1 MPPQRPPTLNP
12 LGAISRAQPAPS
24 TKTIDDL
31 RLAEVRQRLI
41 NSGALRKQRSA
52 NKSTAIAAME
62 RKLIELG
69 LPPEYA
75 RSPNDPRFRGA
86 LTARE
91 EEMALDRQ
99 LKGIR
104 LGGDVGI
111 WSKLQPGT
119 PLKTIGKTAADLP
132 TRFGPTLDQL
142 KAAAGV
148 QTKTG
153 SQQIEQIKGAPP
165 GVGGKPPD
173 FPLQKVITKS
183 GTKVTTPGGPMGPFS
198 LPPPTVSRPQATVPQ
213 AQRKFPPIIEKDGV
227 KYYYIP
233 GTEHYTPT
241 KPNKNAPT
249 K

>member
-41 NSGALRKQRSA
+41 NSGALRKQRLSNTGA
-52 NKSTAIAAME
+52 RNIGIIKS
-62 RKLIELG
+62 LISKGMPYDVNPNPALRRMAGSNQLG
-69 LPPEYA
+69 LDL
-75 RSPNDPRFRGA
+75 NN
-86 LTARE
+86 LT
-91 EEMALDRQ
+91 
-99 LKGIR
+99 
-104 LGGDVGI
+104 LGGGLGI
-111 WSKLQPGT
+111 WSKIQPGT